1 MTSKNKRRG
10 RYPLHI
16 QIATLFIILITA
28 VGLALG
34 WYNYRKNKRLLV
46 STSEE
51 LIDWITREVR
61 AEFRGTYAP
70 VVSTVD
76 LISVAGIMQVGTL
89 EKRLTAL
96 PVFREALN
104 RQPEMSCIYIGYGTG
119 DFFILRPLNSPFMR
133 KLYDSPEGAMF
144 VASQTAVDSA
154 GTRSEIRIY
163 MDAELGEIERR
174 AAGESAFDPRE
185 RPWYKRAMESSQF
198 VTSEPYLFFTTRKV
212 GITVARRSPDGTSVV
227 AADIALEQLSNT
239 LKQRKLWP
247 SSEIVLVGGEGNV
260 LAYGKA
266 ERLVKDID
274 EKDKAEMAYIDDL
287 GSPVL
292 TEMARVTSIR
302 PTQFS
307 FDLDER
313 QWVGAI
319 RQAIKIA
326 DTPIYLA
333 MATPEDEL
341 LSEAVAIVQRSAM
354 ITIAII
360 IFAMPVTWLVAR
372 RISVPLRRLAGETD
386 VIRNFDFSEPIH
398 TTSFVKEIDD
408 LAISMDVM
416 KGTISRFLNL
426 ITSLAGEQ
434 DFDRLLR
441 RVTEETMQAS
451 EANGALVYLV
461 SDDERELRPGCIRT
475 VKSGAEIR
483 TSSLPT
489 FRLDNNGVANSVVQV
504 VREDK
509 TAVFTLEREDT
520 RQEEEFAA
528 VFDALNSPLIRVI
541 GLPLHNRQGEV
552 TGCLCLLFA
561 AKEDTEEA
569 ELGRERIAFV
579 EAISGFAAVSMETHH
594 LLKMQKAM
602 LESFIKLIA
611 GAIDAKSPYT
621 GAHCQRVPHLTKLL
635 ARAACESRVGPFKD
649 FELTEEEWEA
659 LHIAGWLHD
668 CGKVTTPEY
677 VVDKATKLETIY
689 DRIHEVRMRFE
700 VLKRDAELRYW
711 QGVADGGGRDALR
724 QQLEAEWRE
733 LDEEFVFVAECNEG
747 GEFMSPE
754 RMERLHEIAKRTW
767 MRTID
772 DRIGISWEEK
782 MRKERKPA
790 PELPVEEKVLA
801 KKEEHVIERKKADR
815 IPEDNPWGFKM
826 KMPHDLYNRDEIYN
840 LSVER
845 GTLTDEER
853 YKINDHI
860 VQTIIMLEKL
870 PYPKHLRDVPAIAGG
885 HHEKM
890 DGTGYPRRLS
900 RDDMPLTARMMAI
913 ADIFEA
919 LTAADRPYKKG
930 KTLSEAVRIMSFM
943 KKDKHIDPELFE
955 LFLTSGVHLQYAK
968 HFLRPEQV
976 DEVDIAQYVDAEST
990 T

>member
-1 MTSKNKRRG
+1 
-10 RYPLHI
+10 
-16 QIATLFIILITA
+16 
-28 VGLALG
+28 
-34 WYNYRKNKRLLV
+34 
-46 STSEE
+46 
-51 LIDWITREVR
+51 
-61 AEFRGTYAP
+61 
-70 VVSTVD
+70 
-76 LISVAGIMQVGTL
+76 
-89 EKRLTAL
+89 
-96 PVFREALN
+96 
-104 RQPEMSCIYIGYGTG
+104 
-119 DFFILRPLNSPFMR
+119 
-133 KLYDSPEGAMF
+133 
-144 VASQTAVDSA
+144 
-154 GTRSEIRIY
+154 
-163 MDAELGEIERR
+163 
-174 AAGESAFDPRE
+174 
-185 RPWYKRAMESSQF
+185 
-198 VTSEPYLFFTTRKV
+198 
-212 GITVARRSPDGTSVV
+212 
-227 AADIALEQLSNT
+227 
-239 LKQRKLWP
+239 
-247 SSEIVLVGGEGNV
+247 
-260 LAYGKA
+260 
-266 ERLVKDID
+266 
-274 EKDKAEMAYIDDL
+274 
-287 GSPVL
+287 
-292 TEMARVTSIR
+292 
-302 PTQFS
+302 
-307 FDLDER
+307 
-313 QWVGAI
+313 
-319 RQAIKIA
+319 
-326 DTPIYLA
+326 
-333 MATPEDEL
+333 
-341 LSEAVAIVQRSAM
+341 
-354 ITIAII
+354 
-360 IFAMPVTWLVAR
+360 
-372 RISVPLRRLAGETD
+372 
-386 VIRNFDFSEPIH
+386 
-398 TTSFVKEIDD
+398 
-408 LAISMDVM
+408 
-416 KGTISRFLNL
+416 
-426 ITSLAGEQ
+426 
-434 DFDRLLR
+434 
-441 RVTEETMQAS
+441 
-451 EANGALVYLV
+451 
-461 SDDERELRPGCIRT
+461 
-475 VKSGAEIR
+475 
-483 TSSLPT
+483 
-489 FRLDNNGVANSVVQV
+489 
-504 VREDK
+504 
-509 TAVFTLEREDT
+509 
-520 RQEEEFAA
+520 
-528 VFDALNSPLIRVI
+528 
-541 GLPLHNRQGEV
+541 
-552 TGCLCLLFA
+552 
-561 AKEDTEEA
+561 
-569 ELGRERIAFV
+569 
-579 EAISGFAAVSMETHH
+579 
-594 LLKMQKAM
+594 MQKAM